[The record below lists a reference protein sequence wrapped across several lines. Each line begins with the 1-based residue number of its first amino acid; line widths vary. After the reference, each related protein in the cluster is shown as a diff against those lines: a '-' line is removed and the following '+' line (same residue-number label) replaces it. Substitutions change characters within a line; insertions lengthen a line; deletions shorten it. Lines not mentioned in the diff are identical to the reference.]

1 MKILKPILILT
12 VFSSIVIYSCKDKVE
27 DPKPGNNDKCASK
40 TITLTATIVPT
51 LKCKDLGTLTVKAR
65 GSSGFTYQ
73 LGSGAFQSDS
83 VFSNLSA
90 GSYSITVKDVD
101 GCTKTQSFTMTET
114 GAKGVNF
121 TKVESLLGAKCNLAC
136 HANGTGGVPQGIFA
150 TPCDIVSRSAKIK
163 TQAYDGSMGNL
174 DANEKNTILT
184 WINAG
189 GGYTD

>member
-1 MKILKPILILT
+1 MKILKPILILS

-40 TITLTATIVPT
+40 TITLTATVTPT
-51 LKCKDLGTLTVKAR
+51 LKCKDLGALTIKAR

-73 LGSGAFQSDS
+73 LGTGSFQTDS
-83 VFSNLSA
+83 VFENLFG
-90 GSYSITVKDVD
+90 GSYTITVKDVD
-101 GCTKTQSFTMTET
+101 GCTKTQSFTVTET
-114 GAKGVNF
+114 GTKGTNF
-121 TKVESLLGAKCNLAC
+121 TKVESLIGAKCNLAC
-136 HANGTGGVPQGIFA
+136 HTQGTGGAIKGIFA
-150 TPCDIVSRSAKIK
+150 TPCDIVNRKAMIK